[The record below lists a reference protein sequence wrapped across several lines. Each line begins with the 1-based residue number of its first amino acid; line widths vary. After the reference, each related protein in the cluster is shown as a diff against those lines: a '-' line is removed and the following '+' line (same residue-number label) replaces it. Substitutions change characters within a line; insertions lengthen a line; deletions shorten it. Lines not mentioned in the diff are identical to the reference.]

1 MEIEN
6 RTFATYNIY
15 PFVKGDDEELF
26 NKLVEFQSVSDLFI
40 VYLKYKRNGDERFK
54 YHTTACYLSDFDN
67 QEVTW
72 IDEWFENMTEYE
84 FISLMV
90 IER

>member
-15 PFVKGDDEELF
+15 PFVKGNDEELF
-26 NKLVEFQSVSDLFI
+26 NKMVEFEWGRDLFI
-40 VYLKYKRNGDERFK
+40 VYLKYKHKSDENFH
-54 YHTTACYLSDFDN
+54 YYTTACYLSDFEN
-67 QEVTW
+67 KEVTW
-72 IDEWFENMTEYE
+72 LDTWFDGVVEYE